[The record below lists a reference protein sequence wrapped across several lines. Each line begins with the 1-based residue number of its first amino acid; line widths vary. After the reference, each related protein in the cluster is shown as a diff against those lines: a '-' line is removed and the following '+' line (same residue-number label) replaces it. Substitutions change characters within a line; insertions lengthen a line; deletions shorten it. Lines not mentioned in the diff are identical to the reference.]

1 MLPDAYFIRPSAQL
15 KRRQWIAR
23 WFRRT
28 CRTMS
33 YALVFLVCYL
43 LWDVLQ
49 DGWPWLSTD
58 FIENYASRRPEMS
71 GIRAA
76 LSGSIWVIACTILFA
91 VPIGIAAGTYLEEL
105 MPQSAFKT
113 FISLNI
119 QNLAGVPSIVYGI
132 LGLVLFVRT
141 LALGHSVL
149 SGGLTLGL
157 LILPIIIIATRESLR
172 SVPVSIRQAAMAL
185 GATRWQTVRSYV
197 LPTCFSGILTGVIL
211 AISRAMGET
220 APLILV
226 GAVAYIRYTPSSPL
240 DAYTTLPI
248 QIYNWVGKPK
258 AAFHELAAAGIIVLL
273 ALMLLTNLLAIILR
287 HRRQRTYV

>member
-1 MLPDAYFIRPSAQL
+1 MSENNYFLPNAQL
-15 KRRQWIAR
+15 RRRQWTAK

-33 YALVFLVCYL
+33 YLLVGLVGYL
-43 LWDVLQ
+43 LWDVLS
-49 DGWPWLSTD
+49 DGWHWLTPD
-58 FIENYASRRPEMS
+58 FLSNFASRKPHLS
-71 GIRAA
+71 GIKAA
-76 LSGSIWVIACTILFA
+76 LSGSIWVIVITILFA
-91 VPIGIAAGTYLEEL
+91 VPVGIAAGTYLEEL
-105 MPQSAFKT
+105 MPASALKK

-132 LGLVLFVRT
+132 LGLVLFVRH
-141 LALGHSVL
+141 LSLGHSVL

-172 SVPVSIRQAAMAL
+172 SVPVTIRQAAMAL
-185 GATRWQTVRSYV
+185 GATRWQTVRSHV

-211 AISRAMGET
+211 AVSRAMGET

-226 GAVAYIRYTPSSPL
+226 GAVAYIRYTPITPM

-273 ALMLLTNLLAIILR
+273 VIMFLTNIAAIWLR
-287 HRRQRTYV
+287 YRKQRTYV

>member
-1 MLPDAYFIRPSAQL
+1 MSSSHLQPSKQL
-15 KRRQWIAR
+15 ERRQWLAR

-33 YALVFLVCYL
+33 YLLVALVGYL
-43 LWDVLQ
+43 LWDVLS
-49 DGWPWLSTD
+49 DGWPWLTSG
-58 FIENYASRRPEMS
+58 FIENYASRRPELS

-76 LSGSIWVIACTILFA
+76 LSGSIWVIAITIAFS
-91 VPIGIAAGTYLEEL
+91 VPVGIAAGTYLEEL
-105 MPQSAFKT
+105 MPESKLKK

-132 LGLVLFVRT
+132 LGLVLFVRY
-141 LALGHSVL
+141 LSLGHSVL

-157 LILPIIIIATRESLR
+157 LILPIIIMATRESLR
-172 SVPVSIRQAAMAL
+172 SVPSSIRQAAMAL
-185 GATRWQTVRSYV
+185 GATRWQTVRSHV

-211 AISRAMGET
+211 AVSRAMGET

-273 ALMLLTNLLAIILR
+273 VIMLLTNLMAIILR
-287 HRRQRTYV
+287 HRKQRTFV